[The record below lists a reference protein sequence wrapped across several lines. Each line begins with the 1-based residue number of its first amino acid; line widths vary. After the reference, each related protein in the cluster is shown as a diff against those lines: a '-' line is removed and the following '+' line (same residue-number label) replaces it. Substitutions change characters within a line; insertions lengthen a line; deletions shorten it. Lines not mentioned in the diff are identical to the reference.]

1 MQAKELLP
9 PANARLENV
18 TDALVENAVAVSQS
32 LAEATM
38 PRVGTR
44 LLPSDLNSTNN
55 VVEQVSITASLA
67 FYACGSVLYEG
78 FECSGEQHW
87 IRNQKYYF

>member
-1 MQAKELLP
+1 MRAKELLP
-9 PANARLENV
+9 LANARLENV

-38 PRVGTR
+38 PRVDTR

-67 FYACGSVLYEG
+67 LCMWL
-78 FECSGEQHW
+78 CSL
-87 IRNQKYYF
+87 

>member
-38 PRVGTR
+38 PRVDTR
-44 LLPSDLNSTNN
+44 LFPGDLNSTNN
-55 VVEQVSITASLA
+55 VVEQVSIAVTCSLIQNLCLTAL
-67 FYACGSVLYEG
+67 CV
-78 FECSGEQHW
+78 
-87 IRNQKYYF
+87 